1 MRVGQI
7 ARLGLP
13 ELAESW
19 LHWALERSGFLR

>member
-7 ARLGLP
+7 ARLGLL
-13 ELAESW
+13 ELAASW